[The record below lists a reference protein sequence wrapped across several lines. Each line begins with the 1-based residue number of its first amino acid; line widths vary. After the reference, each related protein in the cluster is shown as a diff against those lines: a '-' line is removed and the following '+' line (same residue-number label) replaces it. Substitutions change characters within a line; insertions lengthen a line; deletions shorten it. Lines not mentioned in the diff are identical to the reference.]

1 MPSEIEFRKYF
12 SEESLHKIYDEH
24 IRFSASSGIDNIN
37 QTSFKKIADQQILI
51 ASRKILDGSYNF
63 SNYRLKLV
71 SKGRGKI
78 PREISIPTIRDRI
91 VLRALCDLL
100 SQTFRENLSLE
111 LPQNIIKEVK
121 AEKTKYNAFV
131 KLDIRNFYPTI
142 SHHHLRSRLRSKIRH
157 NKTLELINKA
167 IQTSTIINKSENNNK
182 ISLGVPQGLSIS
194 NILAAI
200 YLQKID
206 QEISKNNDFQ
216 YFRYVDDILI
226 LCESQDSKQ
235 LADKLIFDFSK
246 INLEIHDPVNLEI
259 HDPAKSSGK
268 SIIGLFENNDFNYLG
283 YSFKNFGNY
292 SVSVRQESIAK
303 IKNSLASIFTSYKY
317 SEKKNQ
323 DFLRWRLNLR
333 ITGCI
338 LENKCKG
345 WLFFFAEIDN
355 KSLLHE
361 LDAHVQHL
369 QKRFDVDLLPKK
381 FMRTFH
387 EIQYHKYRTNYIPNF
402 DNYTL
407 QNKQEVLANVFH
419 QKVDELSRDA
429 IEYRFKK
436 YVTRESRELLED
448 ILNFS

>member
-1 MPSEIEFRKYF
+1 MPSEIEFRNYF
-12 SEESLHKIYDEH
+12 SEKSLHKIYNEH
-24 IRFSASSGIDNIN
+24 IRFSLSSGIDNIN
-37 QTSFKKIADQQILI
+37 QKSFKQIVDQQILI

-100 SQTFRENLSLE
+100 SQTFCGNLSLE
-111 LPQNIIKEVK
+111 LPQNIIKKVK
-121 AEKTKYNAFV
+121 AEKTKYNAFI
-131 KLDIRNFYPTI
+131 KLDIRDFYPTI
-142 SHHHLRSRLRSKIRH
+142 SHHHLFSRLRSKIRH

-167 IQTSTIINKSENNNK
+167 IQTSTVISKSDNNNNK
-182 ISLGVPQGLSIS
+182 ISLGGPPLGVPQGLSIS

-206 QEISKNNDFQ
+206 KEICKNNNFH

-226 LCESQDSKQ
+226 LCESQDSTR
-235 LADKLIFDFSK
+235 LAKKLILDFSK
-246 INLEIHDPVNLEI
+246 IDLKI
-259 HDPAKSSGK
+259 HDPANGSGK
-268 SIIGLFENNDFNYLG
+268 SIIGSFKNDGFNYLG

-292 SVSVRQESIAK
+292 SVSVREESIAK

-317 SEKKNQ
+317 SKNKNQ

-338 LENKCKG
+338 LEKKCKG
-345 WLFFFAEIDN
+345 WLFFFAEIDD

-361 LDAHVQHL
+361 LDTHVKHL
-369 QKRFDVDLLPKK
+369 QERFDVELLPKK

-407 QNKQEVLANVFH
+407 QNKQDVLKNVFH
-419 QKVDELSRDA
+419 QNVNELTTDD

-448 ILNFS
+448 ILNFIS

>member
-1 MPSEIEFRKYF
+1 MPSEIEFRNYF
-12 SEESLHKIYDEH
+12 SEQSLHKVYDEY

-37 QTSFKKIADQQILI
+37 QKSFNKIADQQILI

-71 SKGRGKI
+71 SKGRGKL

-100 SQTFRENLSLE
+100 SQTFRGDLSLE
-111 LPQNIIKEVK
+111 LPQNIIKKVK

-131 KLDIRNFYPTI
+131 KLDIRDFYPTI
-142 SHHHLRSRLRSKIRH
+142 SHDHLLSRLRSRIRH
-157 NKTLELINKA
+157 KKTLELINKA
-167 IQTSTIINKSENNNK
+167 IQTYTVVSQSENNDK
-182 ISLGVPQGLSIS
+182 IYLGIPQGLSIS

-206 QEISKNNDFQ
+206 KEICKNNNFQ

-235 LADKLIFDFSK
+235 LAKKLIVDFSK
-246 INLEIHDPVNLEI
+246 IDLKIHDPENG
-259 HDPAKSSGK
+259 SGK
-268 SIIGLFENNDFNYLG
+268 SIIGSFKNDVFNYLG
-283 YSFKNFGNY
+283 YSFKNLGNY
-292 SVSVRQESIAK
+292 SVSVREESVAK
-303 IKNSLASIFTSYKY
+303 IKDSLASIFTSYKY
-317 SEKKNQ
+317 SKNKNQ
-323 DFLRWRLNLR
+323 DFLQWRLNLR

-345 WLFFFAEIDN
+345 WLFFFAEIDD
-355 KSLLHE
+355 KSLLHK
-361 LDAHVQHL
+361 LDAHVKHL
-369 QKRFDVDLLPKK
+369 QERFDVDLSPKK

-402 DNYTL
+402 DHYTL
-407 QNKQEVLANVFH
+407 KNKQEVLVKVFH
-419 QKVDELSRDA
+419 QKVDELTTDT

>member
-1 MPSEIEFRKYF
+1 MPSEIEFRNYF
-12 SEESLHKIYDEH
+12 SEKSLHKVYDEH
-24 IRFSASSGIDNIN
+24 IQFSASSGIDNIN
-37 QTSFKKIADQQILI
+37 QKSFKKIADQQILI
-51 ASRKILDGSYNF
+51 ASKKILNGSYNF

-71 SKGRGKI
+71 SKGRGKF

-100 SQTFRENLSLE
+100 SQTFRGDLSLE
-111 LPQNIIKEVK
+111 LPQNIIKKIK

-131 KLDIRNFYPTI
+131 KLDIRDFYPTI
-142 SHHHLRSRLRSKIRH
+142 SHDHLLSRLRYKIRH
-157 NKTLELINKA
+157 KKTLELINKA
-167 IQTSTIINKSENNNK
+167 IQTYTVVSKSENNDK

-206 QEISKNNDFQ
+206 KEICKNKNFQ

-226 LCESQDSKQ
+226 LCESQDSNQ
-235 LADKLIFDFSK
+235 LANKLIVDFSK
-246 INLEIHDPVNLEI
+246 IDLKIHDPENG
-259 HDPAKSSGK
+259 SGK
-268 SIIGLFENNDFNYLG
+268 SIIGSFKNDGFNYLG
-283 YSFKNFGNY
+283 YSFKNLGNY
-292 SVSVRQESIAK
+292 SVSVREESIAK

-317 SEKKNQ
+317 SKNKNQ
-323 DFLRWRLNLR
+323 DFLEWRLNLR

-345 WLFFFAEIDN
+345 WLFFFAEIDD

-361 LDAHVQHL
+361 LDAYVKHL
-369 QKRFDVDLLPKK
+369 QERFDVDLSPKK

-402 DNYTL
+402 DKYTL
-407 QNKQEVLANVFH
+407 KNKQEVLENVFH
-419 QKVDELSRDA
+419 QNVNKLSTGD

>member
-226 LCESQDSKQ
+226 LCDNT
-235 LADKLIFDFSK
+235 LA
-246 INLEIHDPVNLEI
+246 
-259 HDPAKSSGK
+259 
-268 SIIGLFENNDFNYLG
+268 
-283 YSFKNFGNY
+283 
-292 SVSVRQESIAK
+292 
-303 IKNSLASIFTSYKY
+303 
-317 SEKKNQ
+317 
-323 DFLRWRLNLR
+323 NLR
-333 ITGCI
+333 
-338 LENKCKG
+338 
-345 WLFFFAEIDN
+345 
-355 KSLLHE
+355 
-361 LDAHVQHL
+361 
-369 QKRFDVDLLPKK
+369 RFDCCRNIMNTTKGSKLGKNLG
-381 FMRTFH
+381 
-387 EIQYHKYRTNYIPNF
+387 
-402 DNYTL
+402 
-407 QNKQEVLANVFH
+407 
-419 QKVDELSRDA
+419 
-429 IEYRFKK
+429 
-436 YVTRESRELLED
+436 
-448 ILNFS
+448 

>member
-1 MPSEIEFRKYF
+1 MPSEIEFRNHF
-12 SEESLHKIYDEH
+12 SENSLHRIYEEH

-37 QTSFKKIADQQILI
+37 QKSFKEIANEQILI

-111 LPQNIIKEVK
+111 LPQNIIKKVK

-131 KLDIRNFYPTI
+131 KLDICNFYPTI
-142 SHHHLRSRLRSKIRH
+142 SHSHLSLRLRTKIRH

-167 IQTSTIINKSENNNK
+167 IETSTVISKSENNNK
-182 ISLGVPQGLSIS
+182 ISLGIPQGLSIS

-206 QEISKNNDFQ
+206 KKIFKDNKFQ

-226 LCESQDSKQ
+226 LCEAKDSKQ
-235 LADKLIFDFSK
+235 LANKVIFDFSQ
-246 INLEIHDPVNLEI
+246 IDLTIHDPENG
-259 HDPAKSSGK
+259 SGK
-268 SIIGLFENNDFNYLG
+268 SIIGSFKNNDFNYLG
-283 YSFKNFGNY
+283 YSFKNIGKY
-292 SVSVRQESIAK
+292 SVSVREESIAR
-303 IKNSLASIFTSYKY
+303 IKNSLVSIFTSYKY
-317 SEKKNQ
+317 SKNKNQ
-323 DFLRWRLNLR
+323 DFLQWRLNLR

-345 WLFFFAEIDN
+345 WLFFFAEIDD
-355 KSLLHE
+355 KSLLHK
-361 LDAHVQHL
+361 LDAHVKHL
-369 QKRFDVDLLPKK
+369 QERFDVKLSPKK

-402 DNYTL
+402 DKYTL

-419 QKVDELSRDA
+419 QNVDELSTDA

>member
-1 MPSEIEFRKYF
+1 MPSEIEFRNYF
-12 SEESLHKIYDEH
+12 SEKSLYRIYDEH
-24 IRFSASSGIDNIN
+24 IRFSTSSGIDNIN
-37 QTSFKKIADQQILI
+37 QKSFNKIANEQILI

-100 SQTFRENLSLE
+100 TQTFRGNLSLE

-121 AEKTKYNAFV
+121 VQKAKYNAFI

-142 SHHHLRSRLRSKIRH
+142 SHSHLHSRLKSKIRH

-167 IQTSTIINKSENNNK
+167 IQTSTVTSKSENNK
-182 ISLGVPQGLSIS
+182 ILLGVPQGLSIS

-200 YLQKID
+200 YLHKID
-206 QEISKNNDFQ
+206 EEISKKKDFQ

-226 LCESQDSKQ
+226 LCQSKDSKQ
-235 LADKLIFDFSK
+235 LANNLIVDFSK
-246 INLEIHDPVNLEI
+246 IDLGIHDPT
-259 HDPAKSSGK
+259 DGSGK
-268 SIIGLFENNDFNYLG
+268 SMIGSFKTNDFNYLG
-283 YSFKNFGNY
+283 YSFKNNNLGNY
-292 SVSVRQESIAK
+292 SVSVREESISK
-303 IKNSLASIFTSYKY
+303 IKNSLVSIFTSYKY
-317 SEKKNQ
+317 SKNKNQ
-323 DFLRWRLNLR
+323 DFLQWRLNLR

-345 WLFFFAEIDN
+345 WLFFFAEIDD

-361 LDAHVQHL
+361 LDAHVKHL
-369 QKRFDVDLLPKK
+369 QERFNVELSPKK
-381 FMRTFH
+381 FMRAFH

-407 QNKQEVLANVFH
+407 KNKQEVLANVFH
-419 QKVDELSRDA
+419 QNVDKLITEE

>member
-37 QTSFKKIADQQILI
+37 QTSFKKIADQQILT

-100 SQTFRENLSLE
+100 SQTFRGNLSLE

-131 KLDIRNFYPTI
+131 KLDIRDFYPTI
-142 SHHHLRSRLRSKIRH
+142 SHEHLRSRLRSKIRH
-157 NKTLELINKA
+157 NKTLELIDKA
-167 IQTSTIINKSENNNK
+167 IQISTVISKSENNNK

-206 QEISKNNDFQ
+206 KEISKNNNFQ

-226 LCESQDSKQ
+226 LCESQDSKR
-235 LADKLIFDFSK
+235 LAGKLIFNFSQ
-246 INLEIHDPVNLEI
+246 IGLTIHNPENG
-259 HDPAKSSGK
+259 SGK
-268 SIIGLFENNDFNYLG
+268 SIIGSFENNDFNYLG
-283 YSFKNFGNY
+283 YSFKNLGKY
-292 SVSVRQESIAK
+292 SVSVREESIAK

-317 SEKKNQ
+317 SKNKNQ

-402 DNYTL
+402 DHYTL

-419 QKVDELSRDA
+419 QKVDELSTDA

>member
-1 MPSEIEFRKYF
+1 MPSEIEFRNYF
-12 SEESLHKIYDEH
+12 SEMSLHKIYDEH

-37 QTSFKKIADQQILI
+37 QKSFNKIADRQISI
-51 ASRKILDGSYNF
+51 ASRKILDGSYSF

-71 SKGRGKI
+71 SKGRGKS

-100 SQTFRENLSLE
+100 AQTFQGNLRLE

-121 AEKTKYNAFV
+121 EEKTKYNAFV
-131 KLDIRNFYPTI
+131 KLDIRDFYPTI
-142 SHHHLRSRLRSKIRH
+142 SHHHLRSRLESKIH
-157 NKTLELINKA
+157 HKKTLELINKA
-167 IQTSTIINKSENNNK
+167 IQTSTVTSKSENNK
-182 ISLGVPQGLSIS
+182 IVLGIPQGLSIS

-206 QEISKNNDFQ
+206 KEISKSNNFQ

-226 LCESQDSKQ
+226 LCQFKDSKQ
-235 LADKLIFDFSK
+235 LADKLIVDFSK
-246 INLEIHDPVNLEI
+246 IDLEIYDPT
-259 HDPAKSSGK
+259 DGSGK
-268 SIIGLFENNDFNYLG
+268 SIIGSFKNNDFNYLG
-283 YSFKNFGNY
+283 YSFKNFGKY
-292 SVSVRQESIAK
+292 SVSVREESIAK
-303 IKNSLASIFTSYKY
+303 IKNSLVSIFTSYKY
-317 SEKKNQ
+317 SNSKNKNQ
-323 DFLRWRLNLR
+323 DFLLWRLNLR

-345 WLFFFAEIDN
+345 WLFFFAEIDD
-355 KSLLHE
+355 KSLLHQ
-361 LDAHVQHL
+361 LDAHVKHL
-369 QKRFDVDLLPKK
+369 QERFGVDLLPKK

-387 EIQYHKYRTNYIPNF
+387 EIKYHKYQTNYIPNF
-402 DNYTL
+402 DKYTL
-407 QNKQEVLANVFH
+407 KDKQEVLAKVFH
-419 QKVDELSRDA
+419 QIVDELSTDD

>member
-1 MPSEIEFRKYF
+1 MPSEIEFRNYF
-12 SEESLHKIYDEH
+12 SKKSLHKVYDEH
-24 IRFSASSGIDNIN
+24 IQFSASSGIDNIN
-37 QTSFKKIADQQILI
+37 QKSFKKIADQQILI

-71 SKGRGKI
+71 SKGRGKL

-91 VLRALCDLL
+91 VLPALCDLL
-100 SQTFRENLSLE
+100 SKTFRGDLSLE
-111 LPQNIIKEVK
+111 LPQNIIKKVK
-121 AEKTKYNAFV
+121 ADKTKYDAFV
-131 KLDIRNFYPTI
+131 KLDIRDFYPTI
-142 SHHHLRSRLRSKIRH
+142 SHHHLRLRLRYKIRH
-157 NKTLELINKA
+157 KKTLELINKA
-167 IQTSTIINKSENNNK
+167 IQTSTVISKSENNNK
-182 ISLGVPQGLSIS
+182 ISSGVPQGLSIS

-206 QEISKNNDFQ
+206 KEICKNNNFQ

-226 LCESQDSKQ
+226 LCKSQDSRQ
-235 LADKLIFDFSK
+235 LAEKLIIDFSK
-246 INLEIHDPVNLEI
+246 IDLKI
-259 HDPAKSSGK
+259 HDPANGSGK
-268 SIIGLFENNDFNYLG
+268 SIIGSFKNDGFNYLG
-283 YSFKNFGNY
+283 YSFKNFGKY
-292 SVSVRQESIAK
+292 SVSVREESIAK

-317 SEKKNQ
+317 SKNKNQ

-345 WLFFFAEIDN
+345 WLFFFAEIDD

-361 LDAHVQHL
+361 LDAHVKHL
-369 QKRFDVDLLPKK
+369 QKRFDVDLSPKK

-407 QNKQEVLANVFH
+407 KNKQEVLANVFH
-419 QKVDELSRDA
+419 QNVDKLSTEA

-436 YVTRESRELLED
+436 YITRESRELLED